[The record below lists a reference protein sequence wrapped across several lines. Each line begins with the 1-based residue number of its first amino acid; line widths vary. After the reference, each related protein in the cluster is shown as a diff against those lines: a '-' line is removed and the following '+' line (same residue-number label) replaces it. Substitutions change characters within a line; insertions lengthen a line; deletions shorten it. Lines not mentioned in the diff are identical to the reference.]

1 MFRMRRLWDLVII
14 LGVIALICSGWWW
27 HRRTPDPIVGSWRVE
42 DQQKAIVTFSPQGE
56 MLVHTGS
63 KKFEGRV
70 TYRVDWSSRPAHLD
84 IEVRDGGPP
93 KTYRM
98 LCEITPKGQLRVQEG
113 YPKEQRPSGLTEE
126 ATLLTRVSEVG
137 KPL

>member
-1 MFRMRRLWDLVII
+1 MRRLWDLVII
-14 LGVIALICSGWWW
+14 LGVIALACSGWWW

-42 DQQKAIVTFSPQGE
+42 EQQKLFVTFSSQGE
-56 MLVHTGS
+56 MLVHNG
-63 KKFEGRV
+63 KQQLEGRG
-70 TYRVDWSSRPAHLD
+70 TYRVDWSNRPAHLD
-84 IEVRDGGPP
+84 IEVVRDGRSPE
-93 KTYRM
+93 TYRM

-113 YPKEQRPSGLTEE
+113 YPKEQRPTQLSQK